1 MKKLA
6 SIILASTI
14 LLVGCSSNDKRA
26 MLENA
31 IKTSKDL
38 ISKEEFEQAR
48 GVLVYVSQNG
58 GTRISGY
65 SKLVGQL
72 DKLSLAT
79 EYYEKEKYD
88 QCIPLLKEL
97 FNNENT
103 ESGIVKGVVAIGNKI
118 EEKMKDNTV
127 EAENNTVSNIIS
139 WDNVYASSH
148 LIQKSNNYKP
158 ENAIDNNI
166 STAWIEGLSDDGI
179 GQFIEF
185 TSKNT
190 FRVDKIDII
199 NGFSKSQDLYM
210 KNNRVKKV
218 TLEFSDG
225 KKQTHELLDG
235 NIDYQTIDVGGVN
248 TSSVKVIIEEV
259 YNGSRYSDTCISE
272 ISMYG
277 E

>member
-6 SIILASTI
+6 SIILSSTI
-14 LLVGCSSNDKRA
+14 LLVGCSSNDKTA

-31 IKTSKDL
+31 VKTSKEL
-38 ISKEEFEQAR
+38 VAKEKFEQAK

-58 GTRISGY
+58 GSKISGY

-79 EYYEKEKYD
+79 EYYEKEQYD

-97 FNNENT
+97 FNDENT
-103 ESGIVKGVVAIGNKI
+103 ESGIVKGVVDIGNKI
-118 EEKMKDNTV
+118 EEKIKNNTV
-127 EAENNTVSNIIS
+127 EVDNDTVSIPIF
-139 WDNVYASSH
+139 WDNVHASSH
-148 LIQKSNNYKP
+148 LIKKSKNYKP

-185 TSKNT
+185 SSKNT

-199 NGFSKSQDLYM
+199 NGFSKSEDLYM
-210 KNNRVKKV
+210 KNNRVKKI

-225 KKQTHELLDG
+225 KKQVHELLD
-235 NIDYQTIDVGGVN
+235 NNMDYQTIDVGGVN
-248 TSSVKVIIEEV
+248 TNSVKVIIEEV
-259 YNGSRYSDTCISE
+259 YKGNKYSDTCISE

-277 E
+277 K